1 MLMKNSAN
9 VSAVSVNWN
18 NLCMADFI
26 DDKIHYLSFDS
37 DGIELPS
44 EFTYPFHYIPHPL
57 TVMAAREVQDYLASR
72 TDWTEELSEGK
83 MFGVLIVQTP
93 EGKVGYLAAFSGNLA
108 GSNLHSFFVPPVYDL
123 LQPDGFFRIEEANIS
138 AINKRI
144 KELESSRQL
153 TEMRTALA
161 ECRAQVD
168 RTLADAKQ
176 QMKEAKI
183 VREQRRSE
191 GAGEEEQKAMIRES
205 QFQKAEYKR
214 LEKRL
219 KEEMQQQAEELEN
232 QEQLI
237 RQLKQERKTRSAA
250 LQQKLFEQF
259 RMLNAKGEVKDLCE
273 LFKDTPQGTPPA
285 GTGECALPKLLQYAY
300 QHRLKPLA
308 MGEFWCGKSP
318 KEEVRHE
325 GHFYPSCK
333 GKCAPILKHMLIGLQ
348 VAKNPL
354 AENVHKDTEPE
365 IVYEDEW
372 LLVVNKPAG
381 MLSVPGKEALNSVY
395 QFLHERYPEAT
406 GPMLVHRLDMA
417 TSGLL
422 LAAKD
427 KDTHQVL
434 QALFS
439 GRQIKKR
446 YTAILSGTVSTDEG
460 VISLP
465 LCPNLHDWPRQMV
478 SFEHGK
484 PAVTRY
490 KVLERKNG
498 KTLIAFYP
506 LTGRTHQLRVHAAHQ
521 QGLSCPI
528 VGDELYGKRADR
540 LYLHAAE
547 LSFTHPVSG
556 KDITICREAD
566 FSLG

>member
-285 GTGECALPKLLQYAY
+285 GTGECALPKMLQYAY

-446 YTAILSGTVSTDEG
+446 YTAILSGTVSSDEG

-465 LCPNLHDWPRQMV
+465 LCPNLHDRPRQMV

-547 LSFTHPVSG
+547 LSFTHPISG

>member
-161 ECRAQVD
+161 ECRARVN

-285 GTGECALPKLLQYAY
+285 GTGECALPKMLQYAY

-354 AENVHKDTEPE
+354 AENVHKNTEPE

-395 QFLHERYPEAT
+395 QFLHEHYPEAT

-446 YTAILSGTVSTDEG
+446 YTAILSGTVSSDEG

-465 LCPNLHDWPRQMV
+465 LCPNLHDRPRQMV

-566 FSLG
+566 FSLE

>member
-161 ECRAQVD
+161 ECRARVD

-259 RMLNAKGEVKDLCE
+259 RMLNAKGEVKNLCE

-285 GTGECALPKLLQYAY
+285 GTGECALPKMLQYAY

-465 LCPNLHDWPRQMV
+465 LCPNLHDRPRQMV

>member
-57 TVMAAREVQDYLASR
+57 TVMAASEVQDYLASR

-161 ECRAQVD
+161 ECRARVD

-465 LCPNLHDWPRQMV
+465 LCPNLHDRPRQMV

>member
-285 GTGECALPKLLQYAY
+285 GTGECALPKMLQYAY

-446 YTAILSGTVSTDEG
+446 YTAILSGTVSSDEG

-465 LCPNLHDWPRQMV
+465 LCPNLHDRPRQIV

-484 PAVTRY
+484 PAITRY

>member
-1 MLMKNSAN
+1 
-9 VSAVSVNWN
+9 
-18 NLCMADFI
+18 MADFI
-26 DDKIHYLSFDS
+26 DDKIHYLPFDS
-37 DGIELPS
+37 DGIALPS
-44 EFTYPFHYIPHPL
+44 EFTYPFHYVPHPL

-72 TDWTEELSEGK
+72 TDWTKELSEGK

-93 EGKVGYLAAFSGNLA
+93 DSKVGYLAAFSGNLA
-108 GSNLHSFFVPPVYDL
+108 GSNLHRFFVPPVYDL

-138 AINKRI
+138 AINRQI

-161 ECRAQVD
+161 ECQARVD
-168 RTLADAKQ
+168 RTLTEAKQ
-176 QMKEAKI
+176 HMKEAKTA
-183 VREQRRSE
+183 REQRRSE
-191 GAGEEEQKAMIRES
+191 GASEEEQKAMIRES

-214 LEKRL
+214 LGKRL
-219 KEEMQQQAEELEN
+219 KEEVQQQAEELEKM
-232 QEQLI
+232 EQFI

-300 QHRLKPLA
+300 LHQLKPLA
-308 MGEFWCGKSP
+308 MGEFWWGKSP
-318 KEEVRHE
+318 KDEIRHE
-325 GHFYPSCK
+325 GHFYPSCQ
-333 GKCAPILKHMLIGLQ
+333 GKCAPILKHMLVGLQ

-354 AENVHKDTEPE
+354 AENIHKNTEPE

-395 QFLHERYPEAT
+395 QFLHERYPQAT

-427 KDTHQVL
+427 KDTHQTL

-446 YTAILSGTVSTDEG
+446 YTAILSGIVGSDEG

-465 LCPNLHDWPRQMV
+465 LCPNLNDRPRQMV
-478 SFEHGK
+478 SFEYGK

-506 LTGRTHQLRVHAAHQ
+506 LTGRTHQLRVHAAHR

-528 VGDELYGKRADR
+528 VGDELYGKHADR

-556 KDITICREAD
+556 KTITICREAD
-566 FSLG
+566 FSLE

>member
-354 AENVHKDTEPE
+354 AENVHKNTEPE

-446 YTAILSGTVSTDEG
+446 YTAILSGTVSSDEG

-465 LCPNLHDWPRQMV
+465 LCPNLHDRPRQMV

-547 LSFTHPVSG
+547 LSFTHPISG

>member
-300 QHRLKPLA
+300 QHQLKPLA

-465 LCPNLHDWPRQMV
+465 LCPNLHDRPRQMV

-521 QGLSCPI
+521 QGLPCPI

>member
-93 EGKVGYLAAFSGNLA
+93 EGKVAYLAAFSGNLA
-108 GSNLHSFFVPPVYDL
+108 GSNQHSFFVPPVYDL

-161 ECRAQVD
+161 ECRARVD

-183 VREQRRSE
+183 EREQRRSE

-237 RQLKQERKTRSAA
+237 QQLKQERKTRSAA

-285 GTGECALPKLLQYAY
+285 GTGECALPKILQYAY

-465 LCPNLHDWPRQMV
+465 LCPNLHDRPRQIV

-498 KTLIAFYP
+498 KTMITFYP

-547 LSFTHPVSG
+547 LNFTHPVSG

-566 FSLG
+566 FSLE

>member
-26 DDKIHYLSFDS
+26 DDKIHYLLFDS

-108 GSNLHSFFVPPVYDL
+108 GSNQHSFFVPPVYDL

-161 ECRAQVD
+161 ECRARVD

-183 VREQRRSE
+183 EREQRRSE

-285 GTGECALPKLLQYAY
+285 GTGECALPKILQYAY

-465 LCPNLHDWPRQMV
+465 LCPNLHDRPRQIV

-498 KTLIAFYP
+498 KTLITFYP

-540 LYLHAAE
+540 LYLHVAE
-547 LSFTHPVSG
+547 LNFTHPVSG

-566 FSLG
+566 FSLE

>member
-259 RMLNAKGEVKDLCE
+259 HMLNAKGEVKDLCE

-285 GTGECALPKLLQYAY
+285 GTGECALPKMLQYAY

-354 AENVHKDTEPE
+354 SENVHKNTEPE

-465 LCPNLHDWPRQMV
+465 LCPNLHDRPRQIV

>member
-161 ECRAQVD
+161 ECRARVD

-259 RMLNAKGEVKDLCE
+259 RMLNAKGEVKNLCE

-285 GTGECALPKLLQYAY
+285 GTGECALPKMLQYAY

-446 YTAILSGTVSTDEG
+446 YTAILSGTISSDEG

-465 LCPNLHDWPRQMV
+465 LCPNLHDRPRQIV

-484 PAVTRY
+484 PAITRY

>member
-18 NLCMADFI
+18 NPCMADFI

-161 ECRAQVD
+161 ECRARVD

-183 VREQRRSE
+183 EREQRRSE

-285 GTGECALPKLLQYAY
+285 GTGECALPKMLQYAY

-465 LCPNLHDWPRQMV
+465 LCPNLHDRPRQIV

>member
-153 TEMRTALA
+153 PEMRTALA

-168 RTLADAKQ
+168 SPLADAKH

-273 LFKDTPQGTPPA
+273 LIKDTPQGTPPA
-285 GTGECALPKLLQYAY
+285 GTGECALPQLLQYAY

-406 GPMLVHRLDMA
+406 GTMLVHRLDMA

-446 YTAILSGTVSTDEG
+446 YTAILSGTVSSDEG

-465 LCPNLHDWPRQMV
+465 LCPNLHDRPRQMV

-547 LSFTHPVSG
+547 LSFTHPISG

>member
-259 RMLNAKGEVKDLCE
+259 RMLTAKGEVKDLCE

-354 AENVHKDTEPE
+354 AENVHKNTEPE

-446 YTAILSGTVSTDEG
+446 YTAILSGTVSSDEG

-465 LCPNLHDWPRQMV
+465 LCPNLHDRPRQMV

-547 LSFTHPVSG
+547 LSFTHPISG

>member
-1 MLMKNSAN
+1 
-9 VSAVSVNWN
+9 
-18 NLCMADFI
+18 MADFI
-26 DDKIHYLSFDS
+26 DDKIHYFPFDS

-44 EFTYPFHYIPHPL
+44 EFTYPFHYVPHPL

-72 TDWTEELSEGK
+72 TDWTKELSEGK

-93 EGKVGYLAAFSGNLA
+93 DGKVGYLAAFSGNLA
-108 GSNLHSFFVPPVYDL
+108 GSNLHRFFVPPVYDL

-138 AINKRI
+138 AINRQI
-144 KELESSRQL
+144 NELESSRQL

-161 ECRAQVD
+161 ECQARVD
-168 RTLADAKQ
+168 RTLTEAKQ
-176 QMKEAKI
+176 HMKEAKTA
-183 VREQRRSE
+183 REQRRSE
-191 GAGEEEQKAMIRES
+191 GASEEEQKAMIRES

-219 KEEMQQQAEELEN
+219 KEEVQQQAEELEKI
-232 QEQLI
+232 EQFI

-300 QHRLKPLA
+300 LHRLKPLA
-308 MGEFWCGKSP
+308 MGEFWWGKSP
-318 KEEVRHE
+318 KDEIRHE
-325 GHFYPSCK
+325 GHFYPSCQ
-333 GKCAPILKHMLIGLQ
+333 GKCAPILKHMLVGLQ

-354 AENVHKDTEPE
+354 AENIHKNTEPE

-395 QFLHERYPEAT
+395 QFLHERYPQAT

-427 KDTHQVL
+427 KDTHQRL

-446 YTAILSGTVSTDEG
+446 YTAILSGIVGSDEG
-460 VISLP
+460 VINLP
-465 LCPNLHDWPRQMV
+465 LCPNLNDRPRQW
-478 SFEHGK
+478 
-484 PAVTRY
+484 
-490 KVLERKNG
+490 
-498 KTLIAFYP
+498 
-506 LTGRTHQLRVHAAHQ
+506 
-521 QGLSCPI
+521 
-528 VGDELYGKRADR
+528 
-540 LYLHAAE
+540 
-547 LSFTHPVSG
+547 
-556 KDITICREAD
+556 
-566 FSLG
+566 

>member
-161 ECRAQVD
+161 ECRARVD

-285 GTGECALPKLLQYAY
+285 GTGECALPKMLQYAY

-465 LCPNLHDWPRQMV
+465 LCPNLHDRPRQMV

>member
-1 MLMKNSAN
+1 
-9 VSAVSVNWN
+9 
-18 NLCMADFI
+18 MADFI

-57 TVMAAREVQDYLASR
+57 TVIAAREVQDYLASR

-161 ECRAQVD
+161 ECRARVD

-183 VREQRRSE
+183 EREQRRSE

-259 RMLNAKGEVKDLCE
+259 RMLNAKGEVKNLCE

-285 GTGECALPKLLQYAY
+285 GTGECALPKMLQYAY

-465 LCPNLHDWPRQMV
+465 LCPNLHDRPRQMV

-566 FSLG
+566 FSLE

>member
-153 TEMRTALA
+153 TEIRTALA
-161 ECRAQVD
+161 ECRARVD

-354 AENVHKDTEPE
+354 AENVHKNTEPE

-446 YTAILSGTVSTDEG
+446 YTAILSGTVSSDEG

-465 LCPNLHDWPRQMV
+465 LCPNLHDRPRQIV

-484 PAVTRY
+484 PAITRY

>member
-183 VREQRRSE
+183 EREQRRSE

-465 LCPNLHDWPRQMV
+465 LCPNLHDRPRQMV

>member
-285 GTGECALPKLLQYAY
+285 GTGECALPKMLQYAY

-446 YTAILSGTVSTDEG
+446 YTAILSGTVSSDEG

-465 LCPNLHDWPRQMV
+465 LCPNLHDRARQMV

-547 LSFTHPVSG
+547 LSFTHPISG

>member
-161 ECRAQVD
+161 ECRARVD

-354 AENVHKDTEPE
+354 AENVHKNTEPE

-465 LCPNLHDWPRQMV
+465 LCPNLHDRPRQIV

>member
-26 DDKIHYLSFDS
+26 DDKIHYLSFDF

-465 LCPNLHDWPRQMV
+465 LCPNLHDRPRQMV

>member
-161 ECRAQVD
+161 ECRARVD

-183 VREQRRSE
+183 EREQRRSE

-285 GTGECALPKLLQYAY
+285 GTGECALPKMLQYAY

-465 LCPNLHDWPRQMV
+465 LCPNLHDRPRQIV

-547 LSFTHPVSG
+547 LSFTHPISG

>member
-446 YTAILSGTVSTDEG
+446 YTAILSGTVSSDEG

-465 LCPNLHDWPRQMV
+465 LCPNLHDRPRQIV

-547 LSFTHPVSG
+547 LSFTHPISG

>member
-285 GTGECALPKLLQYAY
+285 GTGECALPKMLQYAY

-465 LCPNLHDWPRQMV
+465 LCPNLHDRPRQIV

-566 FSLG
+566 FSLE

>member
-1 MLMKNSAN
+1 
-9 VSAVSVNWN
+9 
-18 NLCMADFI
+18 MADFI
-26 DDKIHYLSFDS
+26 DDKIHYLPFDS

-44 EFTYPFHYIPHPL
+44 EFTYPFHYVPHPL

-72 TDWTEELSEGK
+72 TDWTKELSEGK
-83 MFGVLIVQTP
+83 MFGVLIVQTSD
-93 EGKVGYLAAFSGNLA
+93 GKVGYLAAFSGNLA
-108 GSNLHSFFVPPVYDL
+108 GSNLHRFFVPPVYDL

-138 AINKRI
+138 AINRQI

-161 ECRAQVD
+161 ECQTRVD
-168 RTLADAKQ
+168 RTLTEAKQ
-176 QMKEAKI
+176 QMKEAKTA
-183 VREQRRSE
+183 REQRRSE
-191 GAGEEEQKAMIRES
+191 GASEEEQKAMIRES

-219 KEEMQQQAEELEN
+219 KEEVQQQAEELEKM
-232 QEQLI
+232 EQFI

-300 QHRLKPLA
+300 LHRLKPLA
-308 MGEFWCGKSP
+308 MGEFWWGKSP
-318 KEEVRHE
+318 KDEIRHE
-325 GHFYPSCK
+325 GHFYPSCQ
-333 GKCAPILKHMLIGLQ
+333 GKCAPILKHMLVGLQ

-354 AENVHKDTEPE
+354 AENIHKNTEPE

-395 QFLHERYPEAT
+395 QFLHERYPQAT

-427 KDTHQVL
+427 KDTHQTL

-446 YTAILSGTVSTDEG
+446 YTAILSGIVGSDEG

-465 LCPNLHDWPRQMV
+465 LCPNLNDRPRQW
-478 SFEHGK
+478 
-484 PAVTRY
+484 
-490 KVLERKNG
+490 
-498 KTLIAFYP
+498 
-506 LTGRTHQLRVHAAHQ
+506 
-521 QGLSCPI
+521 
-528 VGDELYGKRADR
+528 
-540 LYLHAAE
+540 
-547 LSFTHPVSG
+547 
-556 KDITICREAD
+556 
-566 FSLG
+566 

>member
-83 MFGVLIVQTP
+83 MFGALIVQTP

-161 ECRAQVD
+161 ECRARVD

-465 LCPNLHDWPRQMV
+465 LCPNLHDRPRQIV

-484 PAVTRY
+484 PAITRY

>member
-153 TEMRTALA
+153 TEIRTALA
-161 ECRAQVD
+161 ECRARVD

-285 GTGECALPKLLQYAY
+285 GTGECALPKMLQYAY

-446 YTAILSGTVSTDEG
+446 YTAILSGTISSDEG

-465 LCPNLHDWPRQMV
+465 LCPNLHDRPRQIV

-484 PAVTRY
+484 PAITRY

>member
-285 GTGECALPKLLQYAY
+285 GTGECALPKMLQYAY

-460 VISLP
+460 VIS
-465 LCPNLHDWPRQMV
+465 CRFAQIC
-478 SFEHGK
+478 
-484 PAVTRY
+484 T
-490 KVLERKNG
+490 
-498 KTLIAFYP
+498 I
-506 LTGRTHQLRVHAAHQ
+506 
-521 QGLSCPI
+521 GL
-528 VGDELYGKRADR
+528 VK
-540 LYLHAAE
+540 
-547 LSFTHPVSG
+547 
-556 KDITICREAD
+556 
-566 FSLG
+566 

>member
-161 ECRAQVD
+161 ECRARVD

-183 VREQRRSE
+183 EREQRRSK

-285 GTGECALPKLLQYAY
+285 GTGECALPKMLQYAY

-465 LCPNLHDWPRQMV
+465 LCPNLHDRPRQMV

-547 LSFTHPVSG
+547 LNFTHPVSG

-566 FSLG
+566 FSLE

>member
-161 ECRAQVD
+161 ECRARVD

-465 LCPNLHDWPRQMV
+465 LCPNLHDRPRQMV

-566 FSLG
+566 FSLE

>member
-161 ECRAQVD
+161 ECRARVD

-183 VREQRRSE
+183 EREQRRSK

-285 GTGECALPKLLQYAY
+285 GTGECALPKMLQYAY

-465 LCPNLHDWPRQMV
+465 LCPNLHDRPRQMV